1 MKFFKR
7 LRFVLKFWKS
17 IPFVLEFFLSREVD
31 AYKKILSVLLILT
44 YIFFPFDL
52 IPDYIY
58 LLGIF
63 DDIVITSFIL
73 ERMVNWAPETLKD
86 KYDLHGKIEKD

>member
-7 LRFVLKFWKS
+7 LRFVFKFWKS
-17 IPFVLEFFLSREVD
+17 IPFVVEFFLSREVE
-31 AYKKILSVLLILT
+31 AYKKVLSVLLILT

-52 IPDYIY
+52 IPDFIY

-63 DDIVITSFIL
+63 DDIVITSFIM
-73 ERMVNWAPETLKD
+73 ERMVKWAPETLKD
-86 KYDLHGKIEKD
+86 KYRLHEKI

>member
-17 IPFVLEFFLSREVD
+17 IPFVVEFFFSREVE
-31 AYKKILSVLLILT
+31 ASKKVLSVLLILT

-52 IPDYIY
+52 IPDFIY

-63 DDIVITSFIL
+63 DDIVITGFIM
-73 ERMVNWAPETLKD
+73 ERMVKWAPERLKD
-86 KYDLHGKIEKD
+86 KYRLHERI

>member
-7 LRFVLKFWKS
+7 MRFVLKFWKS
-17 IPFVLEFFLSREVD
+17 IPFVIEFFLAREVD
-31 AYKKILSVLLILT
+31 TFKKVLSLILILT

-52 IPDYIY
+52 IPDFVY

-63 DDIVITSFIL
+63 DDIVVTSFII
-73 ERMVNWAPETLKD
+73 ERMVKWAPETLKD
-86 KYDLHGKIEKD
+86 KYHLHEKI

>member
-7 LRFVLKFWKS
+7 MRFVLKFWKS
-17 IPFVLEFFLSREVD
+17 IPFVIEFFLAREVD
-31 AYKKILSVLLILT
+31 TFKKVLSLLLILT

-52 IPDYIY
+52 IPDFVY

-63 DDIVITSFIL
+63 DDIVVTSFII
-73 ERMVNWAPETLKD
+73 ERMVKWAPETLKD
-86 KYDLHGKIEKD
+86 KYHLHEKI

>member
-7 LRFVLKFWKS
+7 MRFVLKFWKS
-17 IPFVLEFFLSREVD
+17 IPFVIEFFLSKEVTTS
-31 AYKKILSVLLILT
+31 KKVLSLLLMLT

-52 IPDYIY
+52 IPDFVY

-63 DDIVITSFIL
+63 DDIVVTSFIM
-73 ERMVNWAPETLKD
+73 ERMVKWAPETLKD
-86 KYDLHGKIEKD
+86 KYQLHEKI

>member
-7 LRFVLKFWKS
+7 LRFVFEFWKS
-17 IPFVLEFFLSREVD
+17 IPFVVDFFLSREVE
-31 AYKKILSVLLILT
+31 AFKKILSILLILT

-52 IPDYIY
+52 IPDFIY

-63 DDIVITSFIL
+63 DDIVITSFIM
-73 ERMVNWAPETLKD
+73 ERMVMWAPETLKNKYRLDD
-86 KYDLHGKIEKD
+86 KI